1 MNAAYMACSTLA
13 IPVARQSQHTSRKQP
28 TQKYK
33 KRHSENR
40 RVYHVVRCQ
49 DSNREWYS
57 CPTCGNVIAIESSTH
72 KKNKKTSQ
80 WKKASLRSQDGGFT
94 PQLDNTRQIFEDS
107 KSWLWFSNASSVKRR
122 TCATGLTSC
131 VGLGGRY
138 IGEADSCITHRR
150 PSWHAFC
157 LLLPYVIQF
166 LLLQTHC
173 KSCLYF
179 LSNFH
184 HTLFLLDSWWLL
196 VWFKLRID
204 DYLIKQD

>member
-1 MNAAYMACSTLA
+1 M
-13 IPVARQSQHTSRKQP
+13 K
-28 TQKYK
+28 
-33 KRHSENR
+33 NR

-49 DSNREWYS
+49 DSSQVWYS

-122 TCATGLTSC
+122 TCATGLTKC

-138 IGEADSCITHRR
+138 RR
-150 PSWHAFC
+150 GRLMYYSS
-157 LLLPYVIQF
+157 LPQLTCVLPTSALCNPIFTSSNWLKVLFVLSIQF
-166 LLLQTHC
+166 SSHAVFVGLVVALGLIQATNWWIPY
-173 KSCLYF
+173 KTR
-179 LSNFH
+179 LS
-184 HTLFLLDSWWLL
+184 
-196 VWFKLRID
+196 KLCGFWKGR
-204 DYLIKQD
+204 